1 MKLSNKTYDTLK
13 WIALTALPAIEVLWL
28 ALGKIWNFP
37 YVVEIGAT
45 IAAVDVF
52 LGTLL
57 GVNNIQYNRI
67 EPIDIE
73 GMPYLEDEEI
83 ELTEVEDD
91 E

>member
-1 MKLSNKTYDTLK
+1 MKLSNATYDRLK

-28 ALGKIWNFP
+28 GLGKIWNFP

-45 IAAVDVF
+45 IACIDVF

-57 GVNNIQYNRI
+57 GVNNIQYNK
-67 EPIDIE
+67 PTPMDIE
-73 GMPYLEDEEI
+73 GLTYIDDEEI
-83 ELTEVEDD
+83 EGDEVD

>member
-1 MKLSNKTYDTLK
+1 MKLSNKTYDALK
-13 WIALTALPAIEVLWL
+13 WVALTLLPAIEVLWL

-37 YVVEIGAT
+37 YVVEIGAS

-57 GVNNIQYNRI
+57 GVNNIQYNKPAEMDVSDLTYI
-67 EPIDIE
+67 
-73 GMPYLEDEEI
+73 EDEEI
-83 ELTEVEDD
+83 EGVEAN

>member
-1 MKLSNKTYDTLK
+1 MSNKTYDILK
-13 WIALTALPAIEVLWL
+13 WIALTALPAVEVLWL
-28 ALGKIWNFP
+28 ALGKIWGFP

-73 GMPYLEDEEI
+73 GMPYLDDEEI
-83 ELTEVEDD
+83 ELTEVEED

>member
-1 MKLSNKTYDTLK
+1 MKISNRTYDALK
-13 WIALTALPAIEVLWL
+13 WVALTLLPAIEVLWL

-37 YVVEIGAT
+37 YVVEIGAS

-57 GVNNIQYNRI
+57 GVNNIQYNKPAEMDVSDLTYI
-67 EPIDIE
+67 
-73 GMPYLEDEEI
+73 EDEEI
-83 ELTEVEDD
+83 EGVEAD